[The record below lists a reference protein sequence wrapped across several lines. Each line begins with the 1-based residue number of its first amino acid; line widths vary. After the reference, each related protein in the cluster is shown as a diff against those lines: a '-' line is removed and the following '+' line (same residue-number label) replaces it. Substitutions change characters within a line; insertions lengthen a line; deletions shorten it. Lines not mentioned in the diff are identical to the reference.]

1 MKENHNDSRSTN
13 FKQSWFWKQII
24 DNKVVSVLLV
34 SLLIFFNIFM
44 LGQISIIFR
53 PVEIILSI
61 VGPPIVFSA
70 IFYYLLSP
78 VVDWLEKKRF
88 TRNTAIAFVFAL
100 IILFFIVGINF
111 IVPIIQKQLESL
123 IENWPTYWNSLMV
136 QLDEL
141 LGTEAF
147 TGFMDQLSETSL
159 IGSLSGQASGFLDV
173 TVGGIGSFI
182 GTLTQVGI
190 TLFTTPFIL
199 YYLLKD
205 GGKVPDNFLKVVPT
219 KIRGNVREI
228 LEDIN
233 KQISF
238 YVRGQLI
245 VAAAVGIMFW
255 IGFSIVGLDFAL
267 TLGIFAGFMNL
278 IPYLGSFLAMI
289 PAVIVAIVDSPFM
302 LVTVLVVFGIEQV
315 LEGRVISPQILGNTL
330 KIHPINIIFLLLV
343 AGRLFGVMGVILAIP
358 GYAVLKIIVSRT
370 FAWYQKHSGLY
381 EEKVSISNA
390 VLVEKEEND

>member
-1 MKENHNDSRSTN
+1 MIENQKDSQSSN
-13 FKQSWFWKQII
+13 FRQSWFWKQII

-44 LGQISIIFR
+44 LGQISAIFR

-61 VGPPIVFSA
+61 VGPPLVFSA
-70 IFYYLLSP
+70 IFYYLLNP

-100 IILFFIVGINF
+100 IIILLIVGINF
-111 IVPIIQKQLESL
+111 IVPIIQSQLESL
-123 IENWPTYWNSLMV
+123 IENWPTYWNSLMI

-147 TGFMDQLSETSL
+147 TGLMNQLNETSL
-159 IGSLSGQASGFLDV
+159 LGSLSGQASGFLDV

-190 TLFTTPFIL
+190 TLFTIPFIL

-205 GGKVPDNFLKVVPT
+205 GTKLPDKILRVVPT
-219 KIRGNVREI
+219 KIRNNIREI
-228 LEDIN
+228 LVDIN
-233 KQISF
+233 KQISY

-245 VAAAVGIMFW
+245 VAGAVGIMFW

-267 TLGIFAGFMNL
+267 TLGIFAGLMNL
-278 IPYLGSFLAMI
+278 VPYLGSFIAMI

-302 LVTVLVVFGIEQV
+302 LLTVLIVFSVEQV

-343 AGRLFGVMGVILAIP
+343 AGRLFGVMGVILGIP
-358 GYAVLKIIVSRT
+358 GYAVIKIIVSRT
-370 FAWYQKHSGLY
+370 FQWYQRHSGLY
-381 EEKVSISNA
+381 REEDILQDEGIIKT
-390 VLVEKEEND
+390 EESD

>member
-1 MKENHNDSRSTN
+1 MKEHHNDSRATN
-13 FKQSWFWKQII
+13 FKQSWFWKKII
-24 DNKVVSVLLV
+24 NNKVVSVLLV

-44 LGQISIIFR
+44 LGKISGIFQ
-53 PVEIILSI
+53 PIEIVLSI
-61 VGPPIVFSA
+61 VGPPVVFST
-70 IFYYLLSP
+70 IFYYLLNP

-88 TRNTAIAFVFAL
+88 TRNTAIAFVFSL
-100 IILFFIVGINF
+100 IILLIIVGINF
-111 IVPIIQKQLESL
+111 IVPIIQRQLESL
-123 IENWPTYWNSLMV
+123 IENWPVYWNSLMV

-147 TGFMDQLSETSL
+147 TGFMDKMSETSL
-159 IGSLSGQASGFLDV
+159 IDNLSGQASGFLNV

-199 YYLLKD
+199 YYLLKEGD
-205 GGKVPDNFLKVVPT
+205 KVPDNILRVLPT
-219 KIRGNVREI
+219 KIRGNMREI

-233 KQISF
+233 KQISS

-255 IGFSIVGLDFAL
+255 VGFSIIGLDFAL

-302 LVTVLVVFGIEQV
+302 LVTVLVVFGIEQF

-343 AGRLFGVMGVILAIP
+343 AGRLFGVMGVILGIP

-370 FAWYQKHSGLY
+370 FAWYQKYSGLY
-381 EEKVSISNA
+381 EQQDLTDHSELIK
-390 VLVEKEEND
+390 KEDNR

>member
-1 MKENHNDSRSTN
+1 MKEDQKGSQSSN
-13 FKQSWFWKQII
+13 FRHSWFWKQII
-24 DNKVVSVLLV
+24 DNKVVSGLLV

-44 LGQISIIFR
+44 LGQISAIFR

-61 VGPPIVFSA
+61 VGPPLVFSA
-70 IFYYLLSP
+70 IFFYLLNP

-100 IILFFIVGINF
+100 IIILLIVGINF
-111 IVPIIQKQLESL
+111 IVPIIQSQLESL
-123 IENWPTYWNSLMV
+123 IQNWPTYWNSLMI

-147 TGFMDQLSETSL
+147 TGLMNQLNETSL
-159 IGSLSGQASGFLDV
+159 IGSLTGQASGFLDV

-205 GGKVPDNFLKVVPT
+205 GEKIPDKVLKVVPT
-219 KIRGNVREI
+219 KIRNNVREI
-228 LEDIN
+228 LVDIN
-233 KQISF
+233 RQISY

-245 VAAAVGIMFW
+245 VAGAVGIMFW

-267 TLGIFAGFMNL
+267 TLGIFAGLMNL
-278 IPYLGSFLAMI
+278 VPYLGSFLAMV

-302 LVTVLVVFGIEQV
+302 LLTVLIVFAIEQV
-315 LEGRVISPQILGNTL
+315 LEGRVISPQILGNSL
-330 KIHPINIIFLLLV
+330 QIHPINIIFLLLV
-343 AGRLFGVMGVILAIP
+343 AGRMFGVMGVILGIP
-358 GYAVLKIIVSRT
+358 GYAVIKIIVSRT
-370 FAWYQKHSGLY
+370 FQWYQRHSGLY
-381 EEKVSISNA
+381 EEESIIKNKG
-390 VLVEKEEND
+390 VIKTEEND

>member
-370 FAWYQKHSGLY
+370 FAWYQKRSGLY
-381 EEKVSISNA
+381 EEKVSTNDA
-390 VLVEKEEND
+390 VLVKKEEND

>member
-1 MKENHNDSRSTN
+1 MKENQNDNRSSN

-44 LGQISIIFR
+44 LGQISAIFR

-61 VGPPIVFSA
+61 VGPPLVFSA
-70 IFYYLLSP
+70 IFYYLLNP

-100 IILFFIVGINF
+100 IIILLIVGINF
-111 IVPIIQKQLESL
+111 IVPIIQSQLESL

-147 TGFMDQLSETSL
+147 TGLMNQLNETSL

-205 GGKVPDNFLKVVPT
+205 GEKIPDKVLKVVPT
-219 KIRGNVREI
+219 NIRNNVREI
-228 LEDIN
+228 LVDIN
-233 KQISF
+233 RQISY

-245 VAAAVGIMFW
+245 VAGAVGIMFW

-267 TLGIFAGFMNL
+267 TLGIFAGLMNL
-278 IPYLGSFLAMI
+278 VPYLGSFLAMI

-302 LVTVLVVFGIEQV
+302 LLTVLIVFAIEQV
-315 LEGRVISPQILGNTL
+315 LEGRVISPQILGNSL
-330 KIHPINIIFLLLV
+330 QIHPINIIFLLLV
-343 AGRLFGVMGVILAIP
+343 AGRLFGVMGVILGIP
-358 GYAVLKIIVSRT
+358 GYAVIKIIVSRT
-370 FAWYQKHSGLY
+370 FQWYQRQSGLY
-381 EEKVSISNA
+381 GEESIIKDKE
-390 VLVEKEEND
+390 VIKTEEND

>member
-1 MKENHNDSRSTN
+1 MKENYNDNRSTN
-13 FKQSWFWKQII
+13 FKKSWFWKQII

-123 IENWPTYWNSLMV
+123 IENWPAYWNSLMV

-205 GGKVPDNFLKVVPT
+205 GGKVPDNFLKIVPT

-381 EEKVSISNA
+381 EEKVSTSDA
-390 VLVEKEEND
+390 VLVKKEEND